1 MKKKKQI
8 RELRDALDEITLS
21 FAVTFEELGITGLF
35 VDEAHNYKNVSIKTR
50 FDKVLGINAKGSKK
64 CDQMMEKVRYVQKN
78 DGKVVFA
85 TGTPITNSVTDA
97 YIMQSYLQGSELAL
111 LDL

>member
-50 FDKVLGINAKGSKK
+50 FDKVLGINAKIAPVLRQTAGVLRLCNIYDEPLK
-64 CDQMMEKVRYVQKN
+64 EN
-78 DGKVVFA
+78 
-85 TGTPITNSVTDA
+85 ITS
-97 YIMQSYLQGSELAL
+97 LFL
-111 LDL
+111 LLTTLRQEQTKS